1 MHTGSHCKNK
11 SIDLNYALNNLG
23 LEFLSL
29 SSGFAIREAKKIN
42 AANLIIGFY
51 NAIRLGRLSLL
62 SWARELSLLISQ
74 SVSKQAVF
82 LRVNAAFIGLLED
95 LLQGALED
103 KLNVRQNSLPNRFSR
118 ILLQDSTCIALPAGL
133 RKLFPG
139 NYSRG
144 EIKAVAKLQV
154 VFNLMAGAFESISLT
169 PYNVNDQAASPGIL
183 PLLRKGDLVIRDL
196 GYFVLSVLG
205 EIHKAEAFFISRYKN
220 EVGIYD
226 YKTGKELSLR
236 KLLHNRKFVKKKILL
251 GKEKKLCMTLY
262 AIKLTPQATRL
273 RRQGIRNDRDRR
285 KITTVKKLELAGW
298 DIFVTNAEEL
308 SAEEIRLYYKMR
320 WNMEM
325 IFKAW
330 KSNLNL
336 ELSIPSNL
344 KNPFLGQAIIY
355 LLMLF
360 VIIVLMPLYHMICV
374 SLKSFAWRISMLKL
388 SQFAM
393 DLFARKE
400 WHCSL
405 SEFENILPLL
415 FYETR
420 KRKPIT
426 RLMELT

>member
-11 SIDLNYALNNLG
+11 SIDLNHALNNLG
-23 LEFLSL
+23 LDFLSL
-29 SSGFAIREAKKIN
+29 SSGFAMREVKKID

-62 SWARELSLLISQ
+62 SWARELSLLISKA
-74 SVSKQAVF
+74 VTKQAVF
-82 LRVNAAFIGLLED
+82 HRVNANFIGLLED
-95 LLQGALED
+95 LLQGSLED
-103 KLNVRQNSLPNRFSR
+103 KLHLRQNGFPGRFSR
-118 ILLQDSTCIALPAGL
+118 ILLQDSTCIGLPTAL

-154 VFNLMAGAFESISLT
+154 VFNLMAGAFESISLN

-196 GYFVLSVLG
+196 GYFVLNVFD
-205 EIHKAEAFFISRYKN
+205 EIQKAEAFFISRYKN

-226 YKTGKELSLR
+226 CKTGKELSLQ
-236 KLLHNRKFVKKKILL
+236 KLIRNRQFVKKKILL
-251 GKEKKLCMTLY
+251 GKEKKLCVTMY
-262 AIKLTPQATRL
+262 AIKLTPQAAGA
-273 RRQGIRNDRDRR
+273 RRRAIRNDRDCR
-285 KITTVKKLELAGW
+285 KITTAKKLELAGW
-298 DIFVTNAEEL
+298 DIFVTNAEDL
-308 SAEEIRLYYKMR
+308 SAEEIRLYYRMR
-320 WNMEM
+320 WNIEM

-336 ELSIPSNL
+336 ELSIPANL

-360 VIIVLMPLYHMICV
+360 VIIILMPLYHMICI
-374 SLKSFAWRISMLKL
+374 SLKSSAWRISMLKL
-388 SQFAM
+388 SQFTM
-393 DLFARKE
+393 DLFARRE
-400 WHCSL
+400 WCCSF
-405 SEFENILPLL
+405 SELENILPLL

-420 KRKPIT
+420 KREPIT
-426 RLMELT
+426 KLLKLT

>member
-11 SIDLNYALNNLG
+11 SIDLNHALNNLG
-23 LEFLSL
+23 LEFLSR
-29 SSGFAIREAKKIN
+29 SSGFAIRKARKIN

-51 NAIRLGRLSLL
+51 NAIRLGHVSLL
-62 SWARELSLLISQ
+62 SWARELSLLISG
-74 SVSKQAVF
+74 SVTKQAVF
-82 LRVNAAFIGLLED
+82 HRVNAGFIGLVED

-103 KLNVRQNSLPNRFSR
+103 KLNLRQNGLPNRFSR
-118 ILLQDSTCIALPAGL
+118 ILLQDSTCIALPAAL

-139 NYSRG
+139 NYSAG

-183 PLLRKGDLVIRDL
+183 ALLRKGDLVIRDL
-196 GYFVLSVLG
+196 GYFVLSVFD
-205 EIHKAEAFFISRYKN
+205 EIQKAEAFFISRYKN

-226 YKTGKELSLR
+226 CKTEKELSLR
-236 KLLHNRKFVKKKILL
+236 KLVRNRKFVKKKILL
-251 GKEKKLCMTLY
+251 GKEKKLCVTLY
-262 AIKLTPQATRL
+262 AIKLTAEAARV
-273 RRQGIRNDRDRR
+273 RRQRIRNDRDRR
-285 KITTVKKLELAGW
+285 KITTPKKLELAGW
-298 DIFVTNAEEL
+298 DIFVTNAGEL
-308 SAEEIRLYYKMR
+308 SAGEIRLYYKMR
-320 WNMEM
+320 WNIEM

-360 VIIVLMPLYHMICV
+360 VIIVLMPIYHIICI
-374 SLKSFAWRISMLKL
+374 SLNSFAWRISMLKL

-400 WHCSL
+400 WCCSL